1 MKPFKE
7 FDIRITSKGTLR
19 SCDECVNMEELR
31 QRVEW
36 ALNETKGILATPPRI
51 DLIFEGESK

>member
-19 SCDECVNMEELR
+19 SCDECVDIEKLR
-31 QRVEW
+31 DRIEW
-36 ALNETKGILATPPRI
+36 ALNGMDGILATPPRI
-51 DLIFEGESK
+51 DLIFEGENK